1 MTSQW
6 MRGAFAAVA
15 IVAAAPALAQ
25 ADAKAPFE
33 ARYAELRTAMQARDE
48 AAINAVLTPDYVLSD
63 VQGETRTR
71 ADVATMGGR
80 MGGRGRGP
88 RPEGAR
94 GKGGPPPAGP
104 RPDGPPPGE
113 RPQRKIEQT
122 VLSAA
127 INGSVATVQQQLV
140 MGGQREGDD
149 GEMHTMQMTMK
160 ATDVWVK
167 QGEVWMLKAS
177 NQTEM
182 EMQRDGE
189 VVFSQK
195 K

>member
-1 MTSQW
+1 MTSHW
-6 MRGAFAAVA
+6 MRGALAAVA
-15 IVAAAPALAQ
+15 IAAAGPAFAQ
-25 ADAKAPFE
+25 DAKAPFE
-33 ARYAELRTAMQARDE
+33 ARYTELRNAMQARDE
-48 AAINAVLTPDYVLSD
+48 AAINAILTPDYVLSD
-63 VQGETRTR
+63 VQGETRNR

-88 RPEGAR
+88 RPDGAR
-94 GKGGPPPAGP
+94 GDGGPPPAGP

-127 INGSVATVQQQLV
+127 ISGPVATVQQQLV